1 MELRYEH
8 TIDDLTGRIRALE
21 ETKDNLSAS
30 RITAE
35 ELESTINDLRRKLEE
50 SESAKANL
58 QSYITHLKSSY
69 QSVFA
74 DGNSNTENEV
84 SHSSQP
90 PSVPQDEP

>member
-1 MELRYEH
+1 MTLRYEH

-21 ETKDNLSAS
+21 ETKDNLPS

-74 DGNSNTENEV
+74 DGNSNTENEI

-90 PSVPQDEP
+90 PSAPQDEP